1 MDNTYNKNYE
11 IVLEDKVVSVKENVA
26 IAGAFILIMAA
37 FGIFTFYGVSLGYY
51 PPVVSLF

>member
-26 IAGAFILIMAA
+26 IAGAFILIMAV